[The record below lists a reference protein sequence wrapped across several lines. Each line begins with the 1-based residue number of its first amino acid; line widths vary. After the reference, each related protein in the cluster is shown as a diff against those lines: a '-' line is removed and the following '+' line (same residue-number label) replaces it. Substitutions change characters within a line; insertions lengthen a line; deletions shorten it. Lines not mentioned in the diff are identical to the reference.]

1 MRNKLIKN
9 KYIAHEPHESVQS
22 SVSTFQTDRERE
34 NQKVG
39 GMTKSGTEKK
49 RTRRAGAQNAGK
61 DSSDNNSKVR
71 YNLPR
76 SFPQMSTSGEFLPFS
91 SIYLVVGDL
100 GILVVVEKKA
110 IVFGITGLFIVHTT
124 LGFSC
129 FYCLLAVI

>member
-1 MRNKLIKN
+1 MIGHGKQKWKITLYFQKVTTRILNFMGSKLIKN

-22 SVSTFQTDRERE
+22 SVSTFQTDGERERE

-49 RTRRAGAQNAGK
+49 RIRRAGAQNAGK

-76 SFPQMSTSGEFLPFS
+76 SFP
-91 SIYLVVGDL
+91 
-100 GILVVVEKKA
+100 
-110 IVFGITGLFIVHTT
+110 
-124 LGFSC
+124 
-129 FYCLLAVI
+129 